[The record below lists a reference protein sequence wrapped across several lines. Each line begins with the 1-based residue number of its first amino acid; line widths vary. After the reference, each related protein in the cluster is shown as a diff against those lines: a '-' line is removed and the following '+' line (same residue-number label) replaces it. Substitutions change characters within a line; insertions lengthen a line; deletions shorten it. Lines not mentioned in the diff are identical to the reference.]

1 MKYLYILLITIMM
14 FGVAGCAHA
23 DVVINEIA
31 WMGTTTS
38 ANDEWIELYNSG
50 SDSVTLDGWT
60 LNASDGSPKIDLI
73 GTISAGGYYLVERT
87 DDATVPGITAGVIY
101 SGSLSN
107 TGETLLL
114 KNNNEITVDTVNMSG
129 GWTAGDSTTKNT
141 MQKSGGAWITGTP
154 TPGVVNVSNS
164 SNSGSGSGNS
174 GSGSSGSS
182 SGISSSTQTTS
193 TTTTVT
199 KPKTE
204 QEYWQEYVKQLDPD
218 PKYSARMIVPDT
230 IVEHVPVKFSAV
242 VKKFDLITVL
252 EGKYEWSMGD
262 GQSYVFRENKPIT
275 YTYQQPGEYV
285 VMMKYYSNVFKEEAD
300 SIHQKTITVIPALIK
315 TFVDVPTGNITLT
328 NTSTGDI
335 DLYQWKLQAFTGS
348 SFAFVTSTILR
359 KDSSITITPHVHQL
373 PYVSNKGIQLLT
385 PDGYRVPNSGVAST
399 TTQPLSLSH
408 TSYSTP
414 ENTANS
420 FIENNNQEI
429 PNEDSGESLY
439 EVPQTASVSPFVNKP
454 FSSSL
459 LFIIIFVIG
468 TLCATFGFHKIS
480 SILSD
485 HKTSQQ

>member
-1 MKYLYILLITIMM
+1 MKYSYVLLITIMI
-14 FGVAGCAHA
+14 FGVARCAHA

-60 LNASDGSPKIDLI
+60 LNASDGSPSIDLV
-73 GTISAGGYYLVERT
+73 GTINAGGYYLAERT

-114 KNNNEITVDTVNMSG
+114 KNNNEVTVDTVNMSG

-141 MQKSGGAWITGTP
+141 MQKSGGVWITGTP

-164 SNSGSGSGNS
+164 SNSGSGSSGSTS
-174 GSGSSGSS
+174 GSGSN
-182 SGISSSTQTTS
+182 TQTTS
-193 TTTTVT
+193 ATTTVT

-204 QEYWQEYVKQLDPD
+204 QEYWQDYVKQLDPD
-218 PKYSARMIVPDT
+218 PKYSARMIVPD
-230 IVEHVPVKFSAV
+230 IVVEHVPVKFSAV

-300 SIHQKTITVIPALIK
+300 SLHQKTITVIPALVK
-315 TFVDVPTGNITLT
+315 TVVDIPTGNITLT
-328 NTSTGDI
+328 NMSTGDI

-348 SFAFVTSTILR
+348 SFTFLTSTILR
-359 KDSSITITPHVHQL
+359 KDSSITITPRVHQL

-408 TSYSTP
+408 TSYSTL

-420 FIENNNQEI
+420 FIENSNQEI
-429 PNEDSGESLY
+429 SNEDSGESLY
-439 EVPQTASVSPFVNKP
+439 EVPQTTSVSPFANKP

-459 LFIIIFVIG
+459 PLVSIFIVA
-468 TLCATFGFHKIS
+468 TLGATFGFHKIS
-480 SILSD
+480 SISSD
-485 HKTSQQ
+485 HKT